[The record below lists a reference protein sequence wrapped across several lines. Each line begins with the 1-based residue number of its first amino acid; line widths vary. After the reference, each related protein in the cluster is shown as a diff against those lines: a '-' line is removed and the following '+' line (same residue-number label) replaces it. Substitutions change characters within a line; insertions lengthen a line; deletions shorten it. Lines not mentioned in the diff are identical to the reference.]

1 MLPLTFYFA
10 ALSTAA
16 SAAAA
21 AATAAGLASSLLAS
35 RCAAGTHQQADG
47 QHMRHVQSHLLLL
60 LLLVLMVGLGAALL
74 WVVPESTG
82 LS

>member
-60 LLLVLMVGLGAALL
+60 LLVLMVGLGAALL